1 MIEKKP
7 FVYSVINE
15 FKGIRFVW
23 GMIFLNT
30 LVSAQAAIDEAEIPY
45 GEIKHIVG
53 MLVVGFAFWK
63 RSSEPQAMTLVYRE
77 E

>member
-15 FKGIRFVW
+15 FKGIRFVL
-23 GMIFLNT
+23 GMIFFNT
-30 LVSAQAAIDEAEIPY
+30 FVSAQAAIDEQPY
-45 GEIKHIVG
+45 GEIKHIVA
-53 MLVVGFAFWK
+53 MLVIGIAFWK